1 MKNKLTP
8 DTWIWVVV
16 QNPGAGEQLLGQ
28 EYQDQKVSFIPAFFE
43 KEAAQQC
50 LFQLTTNKG
59 DKHEVQAI
67 LYDELV
73 QAAAK
78 NDFMIFILN
87 ADGQILEKIK
97 P

>member
-1 MKNKLTP
+1 M
-8 DTWIWVVV
+8 
-16 QNPGAGEQLLGQ
+16 
-28 EYQDQKVSFIPAFFE
+28 
-43 KEAAQQC
+43 
-50 LFQLTTNKG
+50 TTNKG

-67 LYDELV
+67 LYNELV

-87 ADGQILEKIK
+87 ADGEVLEKIK